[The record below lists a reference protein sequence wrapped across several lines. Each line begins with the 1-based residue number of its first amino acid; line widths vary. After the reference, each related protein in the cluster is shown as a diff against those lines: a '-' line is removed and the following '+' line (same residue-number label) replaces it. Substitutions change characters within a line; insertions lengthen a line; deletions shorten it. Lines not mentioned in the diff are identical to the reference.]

1 MASLHIQPSGAEG
14 LDILPSGARPSDPAE
29 LLGSP
34 RLSQLLAWAETVYDM
49 ILIDSPPTLVT
60 TDTAIIGRLVDGIV
74 LVVQPTKNR
83 RRLVT
88 RVVEQLELMK
98 LPILGLI
105 VNRADAV
112 EDRGYYSYHHYG
124 YGYGYENGYGYGNEE
139 YDKDKQPSGTAEDKT
154 GEECVPFADVTGQD
168 RDDDED
174 SRDLLIPRR
183 VA

>member
-1 MASLHIQPSGAEG
+1 
-14 LDILPSGARPSDPAE
+14 LDILPSGPRPSDPGE

-49 ILIDSPPTLVT
+49 ILIDSPPILATA
-60 TDTAIIGRLVDGIV
+60 DTAVIGRLVDGIV

-88 RVVEQLELMK
+88 RVVEQLELVK

-105 VNRADAV
+105 VNRADAA
-112 EDRGYYSYHHYG
+112 EDHGYYGYHHYG
-124 YGYGYENGYGYGNEE
+124 YGYGYGYDYGADEDDRTE
-139 YDKDKQPSGTAEDKT
+139 QPTDSVEDK
-154 GEECVPFADVTGQD
+154 GEKECVPFTDATM
-168 RDDDED
+168 RNPDDDED